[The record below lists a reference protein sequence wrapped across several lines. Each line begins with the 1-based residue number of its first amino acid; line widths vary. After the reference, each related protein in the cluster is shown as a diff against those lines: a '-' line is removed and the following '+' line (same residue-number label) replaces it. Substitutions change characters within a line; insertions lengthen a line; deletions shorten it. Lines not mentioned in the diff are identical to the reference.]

1 MGKLTQLLMV
11 KSASSSSSLLPL
23 PSYPRRRFTLSRSH
37 VEIHR
42 PAPIV
47 FSFHSAR
54 SSTFVLV
61 RARIGAWSLA
71 ARADAIV
78 RARLTCAVDHT
89 DACWC
94 LLLLLHGLLLMLK
107 GEVLDRR
114 RHAMQ
119 SSRGRYAVRL
129 TGKIQM
135 YAVCGRNE
143 MVRGTL
149 SRGKL
154 VVCGY
159 ALLLVVHGGI
169 ETLLGHLLTNEL
181 ALVLEV
187 GRVLV

>member
-1 MGKLTQLLMV
+1 MV
-11 KSASSSSSLLPL
+11 KSASLSSSFLPL
-23 PSYPRRRFTLSRSH
+23 PSYPRRRFALSCSH

-42 PAPIV
+42 PTPIV
-47 FSFHSAR
+47 FSFHGAR
-54 SSTFVLV
+54 SSTFILV

-89 DACWC
+89 DARWC
-94 LLLLLHGLLLMLK
+94 LLLLLHGMLLLMLK

-119 SSRGRYAVRL
+119 SSRRRYPVRL

-135 YAVCGRNE
+135 YAVCGRDE